1 MPICS
6 LRAVTLA
13 IIVGVVSVAT
23 AMAKRYPPPR
33 DDDYSFH
40 SVCDLY
46 YVTERVPV
54 YRTPSNKGAVLF
66 YMPRNYGV
74 CLVGVLD
81 GWGVFGRIRE
91 AAFFRP
97 FWELLAKH
105 DVDYGWIELAYI
117 GRADSAEESCLLS
130 RGTGDEQRFEFPD
143 AKPDD
148 LVSICATSFDT
159 VSARDVIVMFYSRTY
174 AGNTYAH
181 LSPASLNTCV
191 KTCRDDAQCRGFS
204 YATALSRC
212 ELKSDGG
219 IAFEGEGSDNSF
231 AGVKLID

>member
-1 MPICS
+1 MPIS
-6 LRAVTLA
+6 SKRAVTLA
-13 IIVGVVSVAT
+13 IIVGLLSVGT
-23 AMAKRYPPPR
+23 AGAKRYPPPR

-46 YVTERVPV
+46 YATDRVPV
-54 YRTPSNKGAVLF
+54 YRAPSHQGAVLF

-74 CLVGVLD
+74 CLVGVFD

-97 FWELLAKH
+97 FRELLSEQ
-105 DVDYGWIELAYI
+105 DVDYAWIELAHLK
-117 GRADSAEESCLLS
+117 RADSTEESCLLS
-130 RGTGDEQRFEFPD
+130 RKAADEEGFEFPD
-143 AKPDD
+143 AEPSD
-148 LVSICATSFDT
+148 LVSICATTFDT
-159 VSARDVIVMFYSRTY
+159 VSAEDVIVIFYHRPY
-174 AGNTYAH
+174 AGKIYGT

-191 KTCRDDAQCRGFS
+191 RTCRDDAHCRGFS
-204 YATALSRC
+204 YATASSRC

-219 IAFEGEGSDNSF
+219 INFEGEGTDNSF